1 MAPRGTLAVFDADR
15 PVALED
21 AMPPLM
27 LPETFMPLAAAF
39 APCFTAPTY
48 RVFLVLVAGWVHCV
62 GRHTVTAVALAAGAV
77 GTVGARGWWHISAF
91 HRFFSRA
98 TWHLDHVGLMV
109 FRLALRWLP
118 GDEALVVLVDDTLA
132 RKRGKAIALG
142 SMHHDPLLSTVRKA
156 FASFGHVWVVLALW
170 VPLPFG
176 ARGGAKGIAVPLLF
190 RLYVG
195 SKRGNRKD
203 ARSARGA
210 RATSGPRY
218 RAARAAFPP
227 RARRRTKPQL
237 ARDQIALVAQWAAAF
252 APGRTLYVV
261 GDTAYTNQM
270 TMERRP
276 ANVEVVG
283 RMRLDAALFGPPPPR
298 RPGQRGRSRTR
309 GDRLPTPQAM
319 ATQRTERGTWHRLR
333 LVLYGKTVTPLVF
346 RGTALWY
353 GALREAPVRFVVVRD
368 PSGRRRDEAFFCTDR
383 TVSVA
388 FLLTTFAK
396 RWTLEVTFFDCKQSL
411 GFADAQSQT
420 ARAVQRTAPFAA
432 IVYAL
437 VVLWAAHQVR
447 TGHAVRWVSRPWY
460 RHKASLSFA
469 DLLTA
474 FRQAGVCR
482 AARAPHAT
490 PLSLSAAPC
499 PPRRPRQSRPCAR
512 ALVGAFARRPQNGG
526 TRG

>member
-1 MAPRGTLAVFDADR
+1 
-15 PVALED
+15 
-21 AMPPLM
+21 MPPLM

-48 RVFLVLVAGWVHCV
+48 RVFLFLVAGWVQCV
-62 GRHTVTAVALAAGAV
+62 GRHTVTAVVLAAGVV
-77 GTVGARGWWHISAF
+77 GVRHGRHISVF
-91 HRFFSRA
+91 HRFFARA
-98 TWHLDHVGLMV
+98 TWQLDHVGLMV

-118 GDEALVVLVDDTLA
+118 ADEALVVLVDDTLA

-176 ARGGAKGIAVPLLF
+176 VGGGPKGIALPVLF

-203 ARSARGA
+203 ARAARAGGARSAR
-210 RATSGPRY
+210 RTSGPRY
-218 RAARAAFPP
+218 RQAQAAFPP
-227 RARRRTKPQL
+227 PAQRPTKPQL
-237 ARDQIALVAQWAAAF
+237 AREGIALVARWAAAF
-252 APGRTLYVV
+252 APGRTVYVV
-261 GDTAYTNQM
+261 GDTAYTNQT
-270 TMERRP
+270 TMGGRP

-283 RMRLDAALFGPPPPR
+283 RLRLDAALFGPPPPR

-309 GDRLPTPQAM
+309 GERLPTPQAM

-333 LVLYGKTVTPLVF
+333 LLLYGKTVTPLVF

-353 GALREAPVRFVVVRD
+353 GALREAPIRFVVVRD
-368 PSGRRRDEAFFCTDR
+368 PSGRRRDEAFFCTDL
-383 TVSVA
+383 TVTVV

-411 GFADAQSQT
+411 GFEDPQSQT
-420 ARAVQRTAPFAA
+420 VRAVQRTAPFAA
-432 IVYAL
+432 VVYAL
-437 VVLWAAHQVR
+437 VVLWAAQQIHAGQVL
-447 TGHAVRWVSRPWY
+447 RWLTRPWY

-469 DLLTA
+469 DLLAA
-474 FRQAGVCR
+474 FRQASLCR
-482 AARAPHAT
+482 VRQVRPPIPA
-490 PLSLSAAPC
+490 SPC
-499 PPRRPRQSRPCAR
+499 PPRRPQKSRHCTAVSGRAR
-512 ALVGAFARRPQNGG
+512 TRRRHNGA